1 VTSSVT
7 TMGVRPPGY
16 SATASSSPS
25 SQSFSLLTPN
35 VPAHVFLH
43 RRDVSTSL
51 ACYLDFNV
59 PTWFGPIIY
68 PVTYQPN
75 GDAIMETSENELTF
89 KCLFRATD
97 GHGIKFSTL
106 VEPEETLVF
115 QKSYSSVLRSGM
127 IAKLK
132 PKKKKVGK
140 SAPATVVSLPKIV
153 GPKRGPG
160 VERRR
165 RLIRRRS
172 KILLKIRR
180 RKVLKAAATTA

>member
-1 VTSSVT
+1 MSDVGCASQEDVTGDLIRHNHGSQT
-7 TMGVRPPGY
+7 TRLLSNSEFLTKLTKLFTPDTKRPR
-16 SATASSSPS
+16 TC
-25 SQSFSLLTPN
+25 FLTQKR
-35 VPAHVFLH
+35 F
-43 RRDVSTSL
+43 
-51 ACYLDFNV
+51 
-59 PTWFGPIIY
+59 
-68 PVTYQPN
+68 TYQPN